1 MPPPPA
7 ADRPYSSAEAQGSY
21 LDKARF
27 QAPKCDPVGL
37 MPADD
42 KGRPPRRCSPSIP
55 HMNLELTDEQAEAF
69 FKELNDVIVGDRHF
83 PVAGIRTLKEV
94 RAMLRPRA
102 GASAAAASTEAIC
115 PAAGEHREETLRAS
129 SVTWPNNGVLRQEQ
143 RIFGLAGSRNSL
155 DRAGINEKSEN
166 RYAFAITDSRFG
178 FARKPGEVS
187 PTEQA
192 RRLKAHAV
200 SDSLPVRRAALVK
213 GFRMPARHRREGVHD
228 GRRPK
233 SLEGGNRGGSSHRRW
248 CRSMGNLPR
257 LLDLI
262 CGFRTGRRLSDQP
275 GAGFG
280 RPGWDRRGDLVFGA
294 PGFVGRRWRR
304 GSLSAK
310 HGRCR

>member
-200 SDSLPVRRAALVK
+200 SDSLAGSEGGSRPVRAILIQ
-213 GFRMPARHRREGVHD
+213 RRN
-228 GRRPK
+228 RPQ
-233 SLEGGNRGGSSHRRW
+233 STQTGSSPHRRW
-248 CRSMGNLPR
+248 CQNATSQNLR
-257 LLDLI
+257 
-262 CGFRTGRRLSDQP
+262 
-275 GAGFG
+275 
-280 RPGWDRRGDLVFGA
+280 WERRGRIADAHFTLLSFGVESSR
-294 PGFVGRRWRR
+294 PVGSGACPSPRQTFTPTTCRRP
-304 GSLSAK
+304 LCA
-310 HGRCR
+310 